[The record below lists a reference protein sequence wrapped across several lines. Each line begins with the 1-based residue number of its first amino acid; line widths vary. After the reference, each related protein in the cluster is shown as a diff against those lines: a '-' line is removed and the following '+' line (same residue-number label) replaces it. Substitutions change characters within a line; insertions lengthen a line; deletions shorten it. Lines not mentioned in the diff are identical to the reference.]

1 MAVERATKSLRD
13 APLPKAKREQRKT
26 QPPTETVSFRSDSLS
41 FTGAFQRLRNLCG
54 MSGEIDAVDI
64 TRSRQVHS
72 EFLLDATWMR
82 RKKQNPIA
90 QTCSIANIAR
100 YQNDRFATPFPNRS
114 NVAVKPPPT
123 AR

>member
-13 APLPKAKREQRKT
+13 TPLPKAKREQRKT

-72 EFLLDATWMR
+72 EFLLDATGMR

-90 QTCSIANIAR
+90 QTCSFANIVR
-100 YQNDRFATPFPNRS
+100 YKNDRSEERRVGKECRS
-114 NVAVKPPPT
+114 RWSPD
-123 AR
+123 

>member
-13 APLPKAKREQRKT
+13 APLPKAKRGQRKT
-26 QPPTETVSFRSDSLS
+26 QPPAETVSFRSDSLS
-41 FTGAFQRLRNLCG
+41 FTGAFQRLRNVCG

-72 EFLLDATWMR
+72 ELLLDATGMR

-90 QTCSIANIAR
+90 QTCSYANSVR
-100 YQNDRFATPFPNRS
+100 YITDRFGTRYA
-114 NVAVKPPPT
+114 
-123 AR
+123 

>member
-13 APLPKAKREQRKT
+13 APLPKAKRGQRKT
-26 QPPTETVSFRSDSLS
+26 QPPAETVSFRSDSLS

-72 EFLLDATWMR
+72 EFLLDATWTR
-82 RKKQNPIA
+82 RNKQNPIA
-90 QTCSIANIAR
+90 QRCSSANIVR
-100 YQNDRFATPFPNRS
+100 YKNDRFAMRSPTPL
-114 NVAVKPPPT
+114 NVTV
-123 AR
+123 